1 MKRRPLLSFFLLTFG
16 ITWGLGALTIPFLE
30 QIKRIFGEVGPGNIL
45 WNIAVYSP
53 AISAF
58 IVIGVNR
65 GSKGIRAYLRRF
77 LHWKVKFHWYLIV
90 LLGIPAIY
98 VCTTIMTHLF
108 TGASIKYPF
117 SPWYM
122 AIPAGISMIIINPGA
137 VEEIGWRGFAL
148 PLLQSKFNALVA
160 SLILGLVWATWHLPA
175 FLLSPYE
182 GVSLPI
188 WFISVFGIS
197 VILTFIYN
205 STNGSIPMVFLSH
218 WLINDPFQL
227 RVYSH
232 DQLIVTITFLLIA
245 AIVTFTA
252 GYKNLGPAKYTEPL
266 PGFIKG
272 KGGLRNEEKNS

>member
-1 MKRRPLLSFFLLTFG
+1 
-16 ITWGLGALTIPFLE
+16 
-30 QIKRIFGEVGPGNIL
+30 
-45 WNIAVYSP
+45 
-53 AISAF
+53 
-58 IVIGVNR
+58 
-65 GSKGIRAYLRRF
+65 
-77 LHWKVKFHWYLIV
+77 
-90 LLGIPAIY
+90 
-98 VCTTIMTHLF
+98 
-108 TGASIKYPF
+108 
-117 SPWYM
+117 M

-205 STNGSIPMVFLSH
+205 CTNGSIPMVFLSH

-232 DQLIVTITFLLIA
+232 DQLIVTITFLSIA
-245 AIVTFTA
+245 VIVTFIA

-266 PGFIKG
+266 PGFIMG
-272 KGGLRNEEKNS
+272 RGGLRNEEKDS